1 MSAMTTAE
9 AHACR
14 AAINRLTMLVDSARD
29 LRGEAKTLGLRATAR
44 SLNDAAR
51 TLDGARTRLV
61 EDGPEYLE
69 AARAFMNAAE
79 NMLTDRAIYIGRFA
93 NGRN

>member
-1 MSAMTTAE
+1 MITLTKAE

-14 AAINRLTMLVDSARD
+14 ATINRLTALVDSARD
-29 LRGEAKTLGLRATAR
+29 LRGEAKMLGLRATAR
-44 SLNDAAR
+44 SLHDAAR

-61 EDGPEYLE
+61 EDGPEYLD
-69 AARAFMNAAE
+69 AARAFINAAE

-93 NGRN
+93 NGRH

>member
-1 MSAMTTAE
+1 MILTKGE

-14 AAINRLTMLVDSARD
+14 ATINRLTTLVDSARD
-29 LRGEAKTLGLRATAR
+29 LRGEAKSLGLRDTAR

-61 EDGPEYLE
+61 EDGPEYLD
-69 AARAFMNAAE
+69 AARAFINAAE

-93 NGRN
+93 NGRH